1 MFCEDFNVESLVK
14 LAMLFRS
21 VKTSISIFACTH
33 THKEDSQ
40 RLGVLY
46 ALSSAPDR
54 RYLMGPSVLHN
65 ETEDGLDR
73 LGLIDFRWF

>member
-1 MFCEDFNVESLVK
+1 MFCEDFSVESQVK

-21 VKTSISIFACTH
+21 VKTSISIFACAQ
-33 THKEDSQ
+33 KQDSQ

-65 ETEDGLDR
+65 ETEDD
-73 LGLIDFRWF
+73 LG